1 MICKFSGDYDHFIL
15 ENLLLVHKYKVLLDE
30 TVGGVYSF
38 LSSVLPQQKFE
49 TVDQCHSLVT
59 AQFYLA
65 SKE

>member
-15 ENLLLVHKYKVLLDE
+15 ENLLLVHKYKVPLDE
-30 TVGGVYSF
+30 TVRGVYNL
-38 LSSVLPQQKFE
+38 LSSVLPQQQFE

-65 SKE
+65 SKG